1 MRNFIQNLIK
11 YTKLIFINIFVLIVV
26 LEVLLRISGAVELHS
41 VLVLEQNSNTY
52 LPRQSAVFKHVEW
65 DYQININNDG
75 FRDDIDLKD
84 VGPNSIVVLG
94 DSFTEG
100 YGVALE
106 DTYVKILE
114 KELTPSGFGDVYNA
128 GHTDSGIAYYK
139 KVYDTFIR
147 TNENIQTVIVGFYVG
162 NDFVHP
168 ETPLVGDLSPRNRT
182 NSVKE
187 HIITFLNENSMAY
200 IALNVAVKSNEVL
213 RSCANLLDAAL
224 GKILMTYSHKKQ
236 NSFF

>member
-75 FRDDIDLKD
+75 FGDIDLKD

-94 DSFTEG
+94 DSFT
-100 YGVALE
+100 GVW
-106 DTYVKILE
+106 
-114 KELTPSGFGDVYNA
+114 
-128 GHTDSGIAYYK
+128 
-139 KVYDTFIR
+139 
-147 TNENIQTVIVGFYVG
+147 
-162 NDFVHP
+162 
-168 ETPLVGDLSPRNRT
+168 
-182 NSVKE
+182 
-187 HIITFLNENSMAY
+187 
-200 IALNVAVKSNEVL
+200 
-213 RSCANLLDAAL
+213 SCARRYLCENPRKRTRLRFR
-224 GKILMTYSHKKQ
+224 GRI
-236 NSFF
+236 